1 LAPSNVTRREEGQE
15 SKGDERLSLE
25 RMQLV
30 SGCFPCASPE
40 LKRQGRLSAACQKFF
55 RYLENL
61 ERAKGFEPSTPTLA
75 RSCSCFNAL
84 PHVIGAVYKKRAGYS
99 ADITMTQ

>member
-1 LAPSNVTRREEGQE
+1 MTKPPFGGLSEVIQVPRVFGAGEGIRTL
-15 SKGDERLSLE
+15 D
-25 RMQLV
+25 
-30 SGCFPCASPE
+30 PD
-40 LKRQGRLSAACQKFF
+40 
-55 RYLENL
+55 
-61 ERAKGFEPSTPTLA
+61 LA

>member
-1 LAPSNVTRREEGQE
+1 VDPNTKIHQARPVDFCKKHFKQRR
-15 SKGDERLSLE
+15 
-25 RMQLV
+25 V
-30 SGCFPCASPE
+30 
-40 LKRQGRLSAACQKFF
+40 
-55 RYLENL
+55 L